1 MSIITTDNAYY
12 SDIGNAIRSKLDT
25 DQTYTPSEMGD
36 AIRSISAVKGIK
48 GDSETEYRTGYV
60 SLSSEDI
67 GALKKDATATSAT
80 KLASTFDVTI
90 NGVTKSTDGSSNIEY
105 TSEELKIVKME
116 LDQDN
121 ELLNLTI

>member
-12 SDIGNAIRSKLDT
+12 SDIGDAIRSKLDT

-67 GALKKDATATSAT
+67 GALEKDATAATAT

-90 NGVTKSTDGSSNIEY
+90 NGVTKSTDGSSNVEY
-105 TSEELKIVKME
+105 TSEELKIIKME
-116 LDQDN
+116 FNQDD
-121 ELLNLTI
+121 

>member
-12 SDIGNAIRSKLDT
+12 TDIGNAIRSKLDT

-67 GALKKDATATSAT
+67 GSLEKHGNADSAT

-90 NGVTKSTDGSSNIEY
+90 NGVTKSTDGTSNISY
-105 TSEELKIVKME
+105 TSDELKMIKME
-116 LDQDN
+116 YDQDD